1 MRHLTSATKEIKDCG
16 SITNQLLR
24 LIKIHHYKNKE
35 QVRVLQI
42 ISCCNKELLELVSII
57 FTRHD
62 IVVFHVI
69 IIIIVFFK
77 R

>member
-1 MRHLTSATKEIKDCG
+1 MRHLTSATKQTKDWG
-16 SITNQLLR
+16 SITNKLLR

-42 ISCCNKELLELVSII
+42 ISCCNKELLELVSIV